1 MLGQVAQLF
10 DLELVALALVD
21 VGEGGLAQFGSN
33 AGRRVQD
40 VLEPGGGTE
49 RTFAVKSGP
58 VESVAGR

>member
-21 VGEGGLAQFGSN
+21 VGEGGLAQFGGN

-40 VLEPGGGTE
+40 VLEPEEGKKICFE
-49 RTFAVKSGP
+49 QWSP
-58 VESVAGR
+58 L